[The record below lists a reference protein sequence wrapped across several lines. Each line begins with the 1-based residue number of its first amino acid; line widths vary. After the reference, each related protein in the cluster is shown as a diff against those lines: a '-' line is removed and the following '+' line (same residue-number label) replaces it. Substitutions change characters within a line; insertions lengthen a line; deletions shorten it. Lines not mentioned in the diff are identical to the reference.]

1 MAAPAQ
7 VVSSPERNGAY
18 NKLHL
23 LECNL
28 EVAHRKRGRGERERW
43 WQGNSSYTDMS
54 SDVGV
59 CQLHKNANSYVAGHA
74 NSVQD
79 MQRRRNGNGA
89 ERKRQWQ
96 RTEGQ
101 AGTQGVRGN

>member
-7 VVSSPERNGAY
+7 VVSSTECNGAY

-28 EVAHRKRGRGERERW
+28 EVAHRKRGAKGEGERETGREMVA
-43 WQGNSSYTDMS
+43 GNSSYTDMS

-96 RTEGQ
+96 RTEG
-101 AGTQGVRGN
+101 

>member
-28 EVAHRKRGRGERERW
+28 EVAHRKRGGRGGRDSGREIAHI
-43 WQGNSSYTDMS
+43 QT
-54 SDVGV
+54 
-59 CQLHKNANSYVAGHA
+59 
-74 NSVQD
+74 
-79 MQRRRNGNGA
+79 
-89 ERKRQWQ
+89 
-96 RTEGQ
+96 
-101 AGTQGVRGN
+101 

>member
-28 EVAHRKRGRGERERW
+28 EVAHRKRREEGEGRDGGREIAHI
-43 WQGNSSYTDMS
+43 QT
-54 SDVGV
+54 
-59 CQLHKNANSYVAGHA
+59 
-74 NSVQD
+74 
-79 MQRRRNGNGA
+79 
-89 ERKRQWQ
+89 
-96 RTEGQ
+96 
-101 AGTQGVRGN
+101 

>member
-59 CQLHKNANSYVAGHA
+59 CQLHKNANS
-74 NSVQD
+74 VQD

-101 AGTQGVRGN
+101 AGTQRVRGN

>member
-1 MAAPAQ
+1 
-7 VVSSPERNGAY
+7 
-18 NKLHL
+18 
-23 LECNL
+23 
-28 EVAHRKRGRGERERW
+28 
-43 WQGNSSYTDMS
+43 MS

-96 RTEGQ
+96 ARGGKGKLENATAQEGTVREGREKIDRDRERETDRQQAAGQ
-101 AGTQGVRGN
+101 ARKTTTELATI

>member
-28 EVAHRKRGRGERERW
+28 EVAHRKRRGGEAE
-43 WQGNSSYTDMS
+43 M
-54 SDVGV
+54 
-59 CQLHKNANSYVAGHA
+59 VAG
-74 NSVQD
+74 
-79 MQRRRNGNGA
+79 
-89 ERKRQWQ
+89 K
-96 RTEGQ
+96 
-101 AGTQGVRGN
+101 